1 VSIISY
7 PGLTRDYIEKYKW
20 GPSETWMIFVEDL
33 PIATLQPA
41 AGMNMDWRW
50 CWQRF
55 PYLHDTEK
63 PR

>member
-1 VSIISY
+1 
-7 PGLTRDYIEKYKW
+7 
-20 GPSETWMIFVEDL
+20 MIFVEDL